1 MEKSIS
7 LILGLLLSA
16 NAFAGDFTASRS
28 VDLPLASAFHK
39 LVDAEYVVVPTRT
52 EMQRIPNCIPN
63 AEAGEDCMR
72 EVVIESHG
80 AIRANVSY
88 QRSMNP
94 DSEGH
99 EVSWAMMKFKLTD
112 FEPGEVEL
120 LKSAY
125 PRWKHP
131 TSNVYRKF
139 SARNL
144 GMRVQTVTRVMK
156 VIDMA
161 NSRLCRILE
170 DGSREPNCVDRIVY
184 KNIKS
189 KVKEVIVFVK

>member
-1 MEKSIS
+1 MKKTLS
-7 LILGLLLSA
+7 LTVGLLLSV
-16 NAFAGDFTASRS
+16 NAYAGDFSASRS
-28 VDLPLASAFHK
+28 IDLPLASAFHK
-39 LVDAEYVVVPTRT
+39 LVDAEYVVIPTRT

-72 EVVIESHG
+72 EVVIEGHG

-99 EVSWAMMKFKLTD
+99 EVSWAMLNFKLTD
-112 FEPGEVEL
+112 FERGEVDM
-120 LKSAY
+120 LKAAY

-131 TSNVYRKF
+131 TSSAYRKF
-139 SARNL
+139 ASRNL
-144 GMRVQTVTRVMK
+144 GIRVQTVTRTLK

-189 KVKEVIVFVK
+189 KVKEVTVFAK